1 MFTRMAIATR
11 PNARTPTAASLSDQS
26 PQHRPDTHAGAQ
38 PSIRPTFS
46 ALTTAGAPNTAA
58 PGGWFAK
65 APSANAA
72 RGGVVVQRG
81 KGQHGNRTRDLF
93 GRGDTTKYGLH
104 KVIKKQSKR
113 KVRESEHMLP
123 MQVVKKLFPGA
134 TPDNEPTHSIAY
146 EMHRSGQSGAG
157 GGITSTGSSST
168 ASAWAAHLA
177 NLHTTG
183 HPEEMYRQ
191 VALDTYHSA
200 RATDQDPE
208 QTLVQINGL
217 LNEHVGLGRLS
228 DDQAGTIMNGLVNHH
243 LDWRG

>member
-11 PNARTPTAASLSDQS
+11 PNTRTPVAASLSDQS
-26 PQHRPDTHAGAQ
+26 PQHQPDTGARAQ
-38 PSIRPTFS
+38 PSIRPPLS
-46 ALTTAGAPNTAA
+46 GLTTAAAPITAA

-65 APSANAA
+65 APSADAA
-72 RGGVVVQRG
+72 SGGAVVQRG

-134 TPDNEPTHSIAY
+134 KPDNEPTHSIAFA
-146 EMHRSGQSGAG
+146 MHRSGQSGAG

-168 ASAWAAHLA
+168 ASGWAAHLA
-177 NLHTTG
+177 NLHTSG

-200 RATDQDPE
+200 RATNQDPE
-208 QTLVQINGL
+208 QTLVQIHGV

-228 DDQAGTIMNGLVNHH
+228 EDQAGTIMNGLMNHH